1 MTAKEH
7 AYRVCLLFR
16 CELEYLDGTEA
27 HKDMRA
33 KELALIHVQEMN
45 NLFETID
52 VNLILD
58 IFKEIKELQF
68 KN

>member
-33 KELALIHVQEMN
+33 KELAFIHVQEMN
-45 NLFETID
+45 NLFQTID
-52 VNLILD
+52 GNLILD
-58 IFKEIKELQF
+58 ILKEIKELQF
-68 KN
+68 KK

>member
-33 KELALIHVQEMN
+33 KELAFIHVQEMN
-45 NLFETID
+45 NLIQTID
-52 VNLILD
+52 GNLILD
-58 IFKEIKELQF
+58 IFKEIEELQF
-68 KN
+68 KK